1 MGAITTTLNLNGN
14 MGNRLAALQ
23 RRAEMLYA
31 SMQKLGTLNVSLPE
45 NLNIPTIPTQPAN
58 AMRTLG
64 QSAESFRVATEN
76 ACRSCAMLSK
86 GIRDIELSATKANR
100 QVNTLSSSL
109 KAFPTTLN
117 FKFNG
122 NPEAKI
128 AKLQTGVESLKKSI
142 NGLKGT
148 DISTPQSFG
157 TFTNP
162 LPESEA
168 RAIGTTTALKQS
180 MLDLSKA
187 IVGVGSVCA
196 GAIKGIGNIGNVAQ
210 KTNEQVSLLTANL
223 KRLNSA
229 KMPNLNLPKGANGI
243 GNEIQESEARA
254 INTTMALR
262 QSMLDLNK
270 AVAGTRGAC
279 AEAAKGIKNI
289 SNSAQEANR
298 RVSSLATN
306 LNKLNRVRLPNL
318 NTLPNNSAYAV
329 LGNMAQSLMG
339 SLDRVNSSLGR
350 TNSALNSLGS
360 STSRANNALNGTS
373 NASVGAARGI
383 RNVGNAAQEAAR
395 HTSSLV
401 ASLTAA
407 WAVYGAFHAARNL
420 FETSD
425 KLTSIEG
432 RMMVGIDEGS
442 LNEAKAYFQK
452 NMGEVP
458 MGVSLDD
465 AAMQGAVAQYK
476 KRIMDIANETRQ
488 KFTDTAGFISKLMVN
503 VGGKAFKSTN
513 ELLDFT
519 KTLNKFIVVSGASG
533 SEATSIL
540 TQLPQALSSGNLQG
554 DELKSIRENAPLLK
568 NTIQDYANKILGLQG
583 DIKDLGAE
591 GKITARTIV
600 DAVEWG
606 AKVADEKLGKMPWTW
621 AQRWNVFSNRV
632 LDALE
637 PVYGKMKQLANMG
650 GMDKMLSD
658 MANVVAFF
666 ADKVVTGVS
675 VVMAFATALSNI
687 GLLYPILTVGISAM
701 AGALILL
708 IGVKVKDIACGAL
721 QIAMENAASV
731 ARAVRTQVTA
741 VATVVENIH
750 TAAKSAGTMATIAST
765 VADLAANAAKW
776 LLVAACFALVG
787 VLLALSPVL
796 IAVGLLMFIYGVAT
810 KTAEISMWGLYVATI
825 GVVAV
830 VIMAVGALIA
840 WIAKMVAAGRMAHSV
855 AYYIGYLFGW
865 LYGVIYNVIAHIWNV
880 VAGFANFF
888 YNVLDDPVQAWV
900 NLIHD
905 MVDDCLGFLQSLA
918 SGIDAVFGSNLA
930 GAVANWKSRAQA
942 AVSDIIGKKAPMKT
956 IMNRMTYKDV
966 AVTAGEAG
974 RGLEKFTGEVMNKVG
989 AIMDNLNGGYQGYD
1003 ANAANGGKLD
1013 GIKGDTGRIAKATEK
1028 TAENLDWL
1036 ITANERRAIN
1046 AFTNHN
1052 YQVPV
1057 NVTINGNDRNLAG
1070 IAEEIRWNLTDYL
1083 TERLSSGAEG
1093 AVQGV

>member
-1 MGAITTTLNLNGN
+1 MGAISTTLNLNGN
-14 MGNRLAALQ
+14 MGTRLAALQ
-23 RRAEMLYA
+23 RRADMLYS
-31 SMQKLGTLNVSLPE
+31 SMRKLGTLN
-45 NLNIPTIPTQPAN
+45 
-58 AMRTLG
+58 
-64 QSAESFRVATEN
+64 
-76 ACRSCAMLSK
+76 
-86 GIRDIELSATKANR
+86 
-100 QVNTLSSSL
+100 
-109 KAFPTTLN
+109 
-117 FKFNG
+117 
-122 NPEAKI
+122 
-128 AKLQTGVESLKKSI
+128 
-142 NGLKGT
+142 
-148 DISTPQSFG
+148 ISPPQSFNTYTVPLQQSAASAVG
-157 TFTNP
+157 TVRT
-162 LPESEA
+162 
-168 RAIGTTTALKQS
+168 
-180 MLDLSKA
+180 
-187 IVGVGSVCA
+187 
-196 GAIKGIGNIGNVAQ
+196 
-210 KTNEQVSLLTANL
+210 
-223 KRLNSA
+223 
-229 KMPNLNLPKGANGI
+229 
-243 GNEIQESEARA
+243 
-254 INTTMALR
+254 LR
-262 QSMLDLNK
+262 QAVLDLNK
-270 AVAGTRGAC
+270 AVAGTRGSC
-279 AEAAKGIKNI
+279 AEAAKGIRNI
-289 SNSAQEANR
+289 SNAAQEANR
-298 RVSSLATN
+298 RVGSLATN
-306 LNKLNRVRLPNL
+306 LNRLNRVRLPNL
-318 NTLPNNSAYAV
+318 NSLPNNSAYAV
-329 LGNMAQSLMG
+329 LGNLAQNLMG

-373 NASVGAARGI
+373 NASAGATSGI

-407 WAVYGAFHAARNL
+407 WAVYGTFHAARNL

-488 KFTDTAGFISKLMVN
+488 TFTDTAGFISKLMVN

-519 KTLNKFIVVSGASG
+519 KTLNKFIVVSGANG

-687 GLLYPILTVGISAM
+687 GLLYPILTVGISVM
-701 AGALILL
+701 AGALTLL
-708 IGVKVKDIACGAL
+708 IAKKVYDISIGAI
-721 QIAMENAASV
+721 QIAQEIIMKGVRAAG
-731 ARAVRTQVTA
+731 AVVTGI
-741 VATVVENIH
+741 ATAAEGMH

-787 VLLALSPVL
+787 VLLALSP
-796 IAVGLLMFIYGVAT
+796 ILLVIGAGMIIYGVAT
-810 KTAEISMWGLYVATI
+810 GSAVIATWGLYIATA
-825 GVVAV
+825 GVVAI
-830 VIMAVGALIA
+830 VIMAVGALVA
-840 WIAKMVAAGRMAHSV
+840 WIARMVAAGQMAHSV

-905 MVDDCLGFLQSLA
+905 MVDDCLSYLQSLA

-930 GAVANWKSRAQA
+930 GTVADWKARAQE

-966 AVTAGEAG
+966 GVVAGEAG
-974 RGLEKFTGEVMNKVG
+974 RGLEKFTGEVKGKVG
-989 AIMDNLNGGYQGYD
+989 AIMDNLNGGYQGY
-1003 ANAANGGKLD
+1003 NAAGGTPGKLD

-1046 AFTNHN
+1046 SFTNQN

>member
-1 MGAITTTLNLNGN
+1 MGAISTTLNLNGN
-14 MGNRLAALQ
+14 MGTRLAALQ
-23 RRAEMLYA
+23 RRADMLYS
-31 SMQKLGTLNVSLPE
+31 SMRKLGTLN
-45 NLNIPTIPTQPAN
+45 
-58 AMRTLG
+58 
-64 QSAESFRVATEN
+64 
-76 ACRSCAMLSK
+76 
-86 GIRDIELSATKANR
+86 
-100 QVNTLSSSL
+100 
-109 KAFPTTLN
+109 
-117 FKFNG
+117 
-122 NPEAKI
+122 
-128 AKLQTGVESLKKSI
+128 
-142 NGLKGT
+142 
-148 DISTPQSFG
+148 ISPPQSFNTYTVPLQQSAASAVG
-157 TFTNP
+157 TVRT
-162 LPESEA
+162 
-168 RAIGTTTALKQS
+168 
-180 MLDLSKA
+180 
-187 IVGVGSVCA
+187 
-196 GAIKGIGNIGNVAQ
+196 
-210 KTNEQVSLLTANL
+210 
-223 KRLNSA
+223 
-229 KMPNLNLPKGANGI
+229 
-243 GNEIQESEARA
+243 
-254 INTTMALR
+254 LR
-262 QSMLDLNK
+262 QAVLDLNK
-270 AVAGTRGAC
+270 AVAGTRGSC
-279 AEAAKGIKNI
+279 AEAAKGIRNI
-289 SNSAQEANR
+289 SNAAQEANR
-298 RVSSLATN
+298 RVGSLATN
-306 LNKLNRVRLPNL
+306 LNRLNRVRLPNL
-318 NTLPNNSAYAV
+318 NSLPNNSAYAV
-329 LGNMAQSLMG
+329 LGNLAQNLMG

-360 STSRANNALNGTS
+360 SASRANNALNGTRG
-373 NASVGAARGI
+373 ASEGAASGI

-458 MGVSLDD
+458 IGVSLDD

-488 KFTDTAGFISKLMVN
+488 TFTDTAGFISKLMVN

-519 KTLNKFIVVSGASG
+519 KTLNKFIVVSGANG

-687 GLLYPILTVGISAM
+687 GLLYPVLTVGISVM
-701 AGALILL
+701 AGALTLL
-708 IGVKVKDIACGAL
+708 IAKKVYDISIGAI
-721 QIAMENAASV
+721 QIAQEIIMKGVRAAG
-731 ARAVRTQVTA
+731 AVVTGI
-741 VATVVENIH
+741 ATAAEGMH
-750 TAAKSAGTMATIAST
+750 TAAKSAGIIATLAST
-765 VADLAANAAKW
+765 AADLAANAAKW

-787 VLLALSPVL
+787 VLLALSP
-796 IAVGLLMFIYGVAT
+796 ILLVIGAGMIIYGVAT
-810 KTAEISMWGLYVATI
+810 GSAAIATWGLYIATA
-825 GVVAV
+825 GVVAI
-830 VIMAVGALIA
+830 VIMAVGALVA
-840 WIAKMVAAGRMAHSV
+840 WIAKMVAAGQMAHSV

-905 MVDDCLGFLQSLA
+905 MVDDCLSYLQSLA

-930 GAVANWKSRAQA
+930 GAVADWKARAQE

-966 AVTAGEAG
+966 GVVAGEAG
-974 RGLEKFTGEVMNKVG
+974 RGLEKFTGEVKGKVG
-989 AIMDNLNGGYQGYD
+989 AIMDNLNGGYQGY
-1003 ANAANGGKLD
+1003 NAAGGTPGKLD
-1013 GIKGDTGRIAKATEK
+1013 GIKGDTGKIAKATEK

>member
-1 MGAITTTLNLNGN
+1 
-14 MGNRLAALQ
+14 
-23 RRAEMLYA
+23 MLYS
-31 SMQKLGTLNVSLPE
+31 SMRKLGTLN
-45 NLNIPTIPTQPAN
+45 
-58 AMRTLG
+58 
-64 QSAESFRVATEN
+64 
-76 ACRSCAMLSK
+76 
-86 GIRDIELSATKANR
+86 
-100 QVNTLSSSL
+100 
-109 KAFPTTLN
+109 
-117 FKFNG
+117 
-122 NPEAKI
+122 
-128 AKLQTGVESLKKSI
+128 
-142 NGLKGT
+142 
-148 DISTPQSFG
+148 ISPPQSFNTYTVPLQQSAASAVG
-157 TFTNP
+157 TVRT
-162 LPESEA
+162 
-168 RAIGTTTALKQS
+168 
-180 MLDLSKA
+180 
-187 IVGVGSVCA
+187 
-196 GAIKGIGNIGNVAQ
+196 
-210 KTNEQVSLLTANL
+210 
-223 KRLNSA
+223 
-229 KMPNLNLPKGANGI
+229 
-243 GNEIQESEARA
+243 
-254 INTTMALR
+254 LR
-262 QSMLDLNK
+262 QAVLDLNK

-279 AEAAKGIKNI
+279 AEAAKGIRNI
-289 SNSAQEANR
+289 SNAAQEANR
-298 RVSSLATN
+298 RVGSLATN
-306 LNKLNRVRLPNL
+306 LNRLNRVRLPNL
-318 NTLPNNSAYAV
+318 NSLPNNSAYAV
-329 LGNMAQSLMG
+329 LGNLAQNLMG

-373 NASVGAARGI
+373 NASAGAASGI

-488 KFTDTAGFISKLMVN
+488 TFTDTAGFISKLMVN

-519 KTLNKFIVVSGASG
+519 KTLNKFIVVSGANG

-687 GLLYPILTVGISAM
+687 GLLYPVLTVGISVM
-701 AGALILL
+701 AGALTLL
-708 IGVKVKDIACGAL
+708 IAKKVYDISIGAI
-721 QIAMENAASV
+721 QIAQETIMKGVRAAG
-731 ARAVRTQVTA
+731 AVVTGI
-741 VATVVENIH
+741 ATAAEGMH

-787 VLLALSPVL
+787 VLLALSP
-796 IAVGLLMFIYGVAT
+796 ILLVIGAGMIIYGVAT
-810 KTAEISMWGLYVATI
+810 GSAVIATWGRYIAAA
-825 GVVAV
+825 GVVAI
-830 VIMAVGALIA
+830 VIMAVGALVA
-840 WIAKMVAAGRMAHSV
+840 WIAKMVAAGQMAHGV

-905 MVDDCLGFLQSLA
+905 MVDDCLSYLQSLA

-930 GAVANWKSRAQA
+930 GAVADWKARAQE

-966 AVTAGEAG
+966 GVVAGEAG
-974 RGLEKFTGEVMNKVG
+974 RGLEKFTGEVKGKVG
-989 AIMDNLNGGYQGYD
+989 AIMDNLNGGYQGYTGAGNN
-1003 ANAANGGKLD
+1003 ANAGKLD
-1013 GIKGDTGRIAKATEK
+1013 GIKGDTGRIAQATEK

-1046 AFTNHN
+1046 SFTNQN

>member
-1 MGAITTTLNLNGN
+1 MGAISTTLNLNGN
-14 MGNRLAALQ
+14 MGTRLAALQ
-23 RRAEMLYA
+23 RRADMLYS
-31 SMQKLGTLNVSLPE
+31 SMRKLGTLN
-45 NLNIPTIPTQPAN
+45 
-58 AMRTLG
+58 
-64 QSAESFRVATEN
+64 
-76 ACRSCAMLSK
+76 
-86 GIRDIELSATKANR
+86 
-100 QVNTLSSSL
+100 
-109 KAFPTTLN
+109 
-117 FKFNG
+117 
-122 NPEAKI
+122 
-128 AKLQTGVESLKKSI
+128 
-142 NGLKGT
+142 
-148 DISTPQSFG
+148 ISPPQSFNTYTVPLQQSAASAVG
-157 TFTNP
+157 TVRT
-162 LPESEA
+162 
-168 RAIGTTTALKQS
+168 
-180 MLDLSKA
+180 
-187 IVGVGSVCA
+187 
-196 GAIKGIGNIGNVAQ
+196 
-210 KTNEQVSLLTANL
+210 
-223 KRLNSA
+223 
-229 KMPNLNLPKGANGI
+229 
-243 GNEIQESEARA
+243 
-254 INTTMALR
+254 LR
-262 QSMLDLNK
+262 QAVLDLNK
-270 AVAGTRGAC
+270 AVAGTRGSC
-279 AEAAKGIKNI
+279 AEAAKGIRNI
-289 SNSAQEANR
+289 SNAAQEANR
-298 RVSSLATN
+298 RVGSLATN
-306 LNKLNRVRLPNL
+306 LNRLNRVRLPNL
-318 NTLPNNSAYAV
+318 NSLPNNSAYAV
-329 LGNMAQSLMG
+329 LGNLAQSLMG

-360 STSRANNALNGTS
+360 STSRANSALNGTS
-373 NASVGAARGI
+373 NASAGAAKVI

-425 KLTSIEG
+425 KLTNIEG

-442 LNEAKAYFQK
+442 LNEAKAYLQK
-452 NMGEVP
+452 NMSAVP
-458 MGVSLDD
+458 IGMTLDN
-465 AAMQGAVAQYK
+465 AALEGSVNHYK

-488 KFTDTAGFISKLMVN
+488 TFTDTAGFISKLMVN

-554 DELKSIRENAPLLK
+554 DELRSIRENAPLLK
-568 NTIQDYANKILGLQG
+568 NVIQDYANKVLNLQG
-583 DIKDLGAE
+583 DIKDLGAQ

-600 DAVEWG
+600 DAVKWG
-606 AKVADEKLGKMPWTW
+606 SNIADEKLGKMPWTW
-621 AQRWNVFSNRV
+621 AQRWNVFGNQV
-632 LDALE
+632 ITALE
-637 PVYGKMKQLANMG
+637 PVFNKMKQLANMEG
-650 GMDKMLSD
+650 TGKMFTD
-658 MANVVAFF
+658 MADVIATLASKVVA
-666 ADKVVTGVS
+666 GIS
-675 VVMAFATALSNI
+675 VVMALGTALSNI
-687 GLLYPILTVGISAM
+687 GLLYPLVTGSITAMTIALGLLIAREIKDIGVGAFQITQETIMNGIRAISA
-701 AGALILL
+701 
-708 IGVKVKDIACGAL
+708 
-721 QIAMENAASV
+721 
-731 ARAVRTQVTA
+731 TA
-741 VATVVENIH
+741 TGVATAAEGLY
-750 TAAKSAGTMATIAST
+750 TGAKSAGVLATMASVA
-765 VADLAANAAKW
+765 ADLASNAAKW

-787 VLLALSPVL
+787 ILLALSPILLVIGAGMIVYG
-796 IAVGLLMFIYGVAT
+796 IATGSAT
-810 KTAEISMWGLYVATI
+810 IATWGLYMATA

-830 VIMAVGALIA
+830 VIGLVGVIIA
-840 WIAKMVAAGRMAHSV
+840 WIARMVAAGQMAHSV

-905 MVDDCLGFLQSLA
+905 MVDDCLSYLQSLA

-930 GAVANWKSRAQA
+930 GAVADWKARAQE

-974 RGLEKFTGEVMNKVG
+974 RGLEKFTGEVTNKVG

>member
-1 MGAITTTLNLNGN
+1 MGAISTTLNLNGN
-14 MGNRLAALQ
+14 MGTRLAALQ
-23 RRAEMLYA
+23 RRADMLYS
-31 SMQKLGTLNVSLPE
+31 SMRKLGTLN
-45 NLNIPTIPTQPAN
+45 
-58 AMRTLG
+58 
-64 QSAESFRVATEN
+64 
-76 ACRSCAMLSK
+76 
-86 GIRDIELSATKANR
+86 
-100 QVNTLSSSL
+100 
-109 KAFPTTLN
+109 
-117 FKFNG
+117 
-122 NPEAKI
+122 
-128 AKLQTGVESLKKSI
+128 
-142 NGLKGT
+142 
-148 DISTPQSFG
+148 ISPPQSFNTYTVPLQQSAASAVG
-157 TFTNP
+157 TVRT
-162 LPESEA
+162 
-168 RAIGTTTALKQS
+168 
-180 MLDLSKA
+180 
-187 IVGVGSVCA
+187 
-196 GAIKGIGNIGNVAQ
+196 
-210 KTNEQVSLLTANL
+210 
-223 KRLNSA
+223 
-229 KMPNLNLPKGANGI
+229 
-243 GNEIQESEARA
+243 
-254 INTTMALR
+254 LR
-262 QSMLDLNK
+262 QAVLDLNK
-270 AVAGTRGAC
+270 AVAGTRGSC
-279 AEAAKGIKNI
+279 AEAAKGIRNI
-289 SNSAQEANR
+289 SNAAQEANR
-298 RVSSLATN
+298 RVGSLATN
-306 LNKLNRVRLPNL
+306 LNRLNRVRLPNL
-318 NTLPNNSAYAV
+318 NSLPNNSAYAV
-329 LGNMAQSLMG
+329 LGNLAQNLMG

-373 NASVGAARGI
+373 NASAGAARGI

-407 WAVYGAFHAARNL
+407 WVVYGAFHAARNL

-476 KRIMDIANETRQ
+476 KRIMDIASETRQ
-488 KFTDTAGFISKLMVN
+488 TFTDTAGFISKLMVN

-554 DELKSIRENAPLLK
+554 DELRSIRENAPLLK
-568 NTIQDYANKILGLQG
+568 NVIQDYANKVLNLQG
-583 DIKDLGAE
+583 DIKDLGAQ

-600 DAVEWG
+600 DAVKWG
-606 AKVADEKLGKMPWTW
+606 SNIADEKLGKMPWTW
-621 AQRWNVFSNRV
+621 AQRWNVFGNQV
-632 LDALE
+632 ITALE
-637 PVYGKMKQLANMG
+637 PVFNKMKQLANMEG
-650 GMDKMLSD
+650 TGKMFTD
-658 MANVVAFF
+658 MADVIATLASKVVA
-666 ADKVVTGVS
+666 GIS
-675 VVMAFATALSNI
+675 IVMAFGTALSNV
-687 GLLYPILTVGISAM
+687 GLLYPLVTGGITAM
-701 AGALILL
+701 TIALGLL
-708 IGVKVKDIACGAL
+708 IAQKVKDIGVGAF
-721 QIAMENAASV
+721 QIARETIMNGI
-731 ARAVRTQVTA
+731 RAISATA
-741 VATVVENIH
+741 TGVATVAEGLY
-750 TAAKSAGTMATIAST
+750 TGAKSAGVLATMASVA
-765 VADLAANAAKW
+765 ADLASNAAKW

-787 VLLALSPVL
+787 VLLALSP
-796 IAVGLLMFIYGVAT
+796 ILLVISAGMIIYGVAT
-810 KTAEISMWGLYVATI
+810 GSATIATWGLYIATA

-830 VIMAVGALIA
+830 VIGLVGVLIA
-840 WIAKMVAAGRMAHSV
+840 WIARMVAAGQTAHSV

-905 MVDDCLGFLQSLA
+905 MVDDCLSYLQSLA

-930 GAVANWKSRAQA
+930 GAVADWKARAQE

-966 AVTAGEAG
+966 GVVAGEAG
-974 RGLEKFTGEVMNKVG
+974 RGLEKFTGEVKGKVG
-989 AIMDNLNGGYQGYD
+989 AIMDNLNGGYQGY
-1003 ANAANGGKLD
+1003 NAAGGTPGKLD

-1046 AFTNHN
+1046 SFTNQN

>member
-1 MGAITTTLNLNGN
+1 
-14 MGNRLAALQ
+14 
-23 RRAEMLYA
+23 MLYA
-31 SMQKLGTLNVSLPE
+31 SMRNLGSLNVSLPE
-45 NLNIPTIPTQPAN
+45 NLNIPTVPTQPAN

-64 QSAESFRVATEN
+64 QSAESFRVAAEN
-76 ACRSCAMLSK
+76 ACRSCVMLSK

-148 DISTPQSFG
+148 NISAPQSFS
-157 TFTNP
+157 TYTTP
-162 LPESEA
+162 LQQSVA
-168 RAIGTTTALKQS
+168 STIGTVRT
-180 MLDLSKA
+180 
-187 IVGVGSVCA
+187 
-196 GAIKGIGNIGNVAQ
+196 
-210 KTNEQVSLLTANL
+210 
-223 KRLNSA
+223 
-229 KMPNLNLPKGANGI
+229 
-243 GNEIQESEARA
+243 
-254 INTTMALR
+254 LR
-262 QSMLDLNK
+262 QSMLDLNR

-279 AEAAKGIKNI
+279 AEAAKGIRNI

-306 LNKLNRVRLPNL
+306 LNRLNRVRLPNL

-329 LGNMAQSLMG
+329 LGNMVQSLMS
-339 SLDRVNSSLGR
+339 SLNRVNSSLAR
-350 TNSALNSLGS
+350 TNSALNNFNS
-360 STSRANNALNGTS
+360 SASRANNALSGTS
-373 NASVGAARGI
+373 GTSASASRGI

-401 ASLTAA
+401 ASLMAA
-407 WAVYGAFHAARNL
+407 WAVYGTFHAVRSL
-420 FETSD
+420 METSD
-425 KLTSIEG
+425 KITNIEG
-432 RMMVGIDEGS
+432 RMMVGVDEGS
-442 LNEAKAYFQK
+442 IKEAKAYLQK
-452 NMGEVP
+452 NMEAVP
-458 MGVSLDD
+458 IGMTLDE
-465 AAMQGAVAQYK
+465 AALQGSVAQYK

-488 KFTDTAGFISKLMVN
+488 TFTDTAGFISKLMVN
-503 VGGKAFKSTN
+503 VGGKAFKTTS

-554 DELKSIRENAPLLK
+554 DELRSIRENAPLLK
-568 NTIQDYANKILGLQG
+568 NVIQDYANKVLGLQG
-583 DIKDLGAE
+583 DIKDLGAQ
-591 GKITARTIV
+591 GQITARTVV
-600 DAVEWG
+600 DAVKWG
-606 AKVADEKLGKMPWTW
+606 SNIADEKLGKMPWTW
-621 AQRWNVFSNRV
+621 AQRWNTFSNQV
-632 LDALE
+632 IVALE
-637 PVYGKMKQLANMG
+637 PVFDKIKQLANMDG
-650 GMDKMLSD
+650 TGKMFTD
-658 MANVVAFF
+658 MANVVANL
-666 ADKVVTGVS
+666 AGGVVKITTVF
-675 VVMAFATALSNI
+675 MALGTALSNV
-687 GLLYPILTVGISAM
+687 GLLYPIVTAGIAAM
-701 AGALILL
+701 AAATTMLIAKQVVEITLGAIQLAQEPLL
-708 IGVKVKDIACGAL
+708 
-721 QIAMENAASV
+721 AS
-731 ARAVRTQVTA
+731 ARMASA
-741 VATVVENIH
+741 VATSI
-750 TAAKSAGTMATIAST
+750 AATIEAVYTTCKEAGIIATIAST
-765 VADLAANAAKW
+765 AADLAANAAKW
-776 LLVAACFALVG
+776 LLVAAGFALVG
-787 VLLALSPVL
+787 VLMVLSPILLV
-796 IAVGLLMFIYGVAT
+796 VGAGMIIYGIAT
-810 KTAEISMWGLYVATI
+810 GSATIATWGLYIATA

-830 VIMAVGALIA
+830 VIGLVGVLIA
-840 WIAKMVAAGRMAHSV
+840 WIARMVAAGHVAHSV

-905 MVDDCLGFLQSLA
+905 MVDDCLSYLQSLA

-930 GAVANWKSRAQA
+930 GAVADWKARAQA

-966 AVTAGEAG
+966 GVVAGEAG
-974 RGLEKFTGEVMNKVG
+974 RGLEKFTGEVKGKVG
-989 AIMDNLNGGYQGYD
+989 AIMDNLNGGYQGY
-1003 ANAANGGKLD
+1003 NAAGGTPGKLD
-1013 GIKGDTGRIAKATEK
+1013 GIKGDTGKIAKATEK

>member
-1 MGAITTTLNLNGN
+1 MGAISTTLNLNGN
-14 MGNRLAALQ
+14 MGTRLAALQ
-23 RRAEMLYA
+23 RRADMLYS
-31 SMQKLGTLNVSLPE
+31 SMRKLGTLN
-45 NLNIPTIPTQPAN
+45 
-58 AMRTLG
+58 
-64 QSAESFRVATEN
+64 
-76 ACRSCAMLSK
+76 
-86 GIRDIELSATKANR
+86 
-100 QVNTLSSSL
+100 
-109 KAFPTTLN
+109 
-117 FKFNG
+117 
-122 NPEAKI
+122 
-128 AKLQTGVESLKKSI
+128 
-142 NGLKGT
+142 
-148 DISTPQSFG
+148 ISPPQSFNTYTVPMQQSAASAVG
-157 TFTNP
+157 TVRT
-162 LPESEA
+162 
-168 RAIGTTTALKQS
+168 
-180 MLDLSKA
+180 
-187 IVGVGSVCA
+187 
-196 GAIKGIGNIGNVAQ
+196 
-210 KTNEQVSLLTANL
+210 
-223 KRLNSA
+223 
-229 KMPNLNLPKGANGI
+229 
-243 GNEIQESEARA
+243 
-254 INTTMALR
+254 LR
-262 QSMLDLNK
+262 QAVLDLNK
-270 AVAGTRGAC
+270 AVAGTRGSC
-279 AEAAKGIKNI
+279 AEAAKGIRNI
-289 SNSAQEANR
+289 SNAAQEANR
-298 RVSSLATN
+298 RVGSLATN
-306 LNKLNRVRLPNL
+306 LNRLNRVRLPNL
-318 NTLPNNSAYAV
+318 NSLPNNSAYAV
-329 LGNMAQSLMG
+329 LGNLAQSLMG

-350 TNSALNSLGS
+350 TNSALNSFGS
-360 STSRANNALNGTS
+360 STNRTNSALSGTGG
-373 NASVGAARGI
+373 ASASASRGI
-383 RNVGNAAQEAAR
+383 RSVGNVAQEAAR

-401 ASLTAA
+401 ASLMAA

-442 LNEAKAYFQK
+442 LNEAKAYFKK

-488 KFTDTAGFISKLMVN
+488 TFTDTAGFISKLMVN

-554 DELKSIRENAPLLK
+554 DELRSIRENAPLLK
-568 NTIQDYANKILGLQG
+568 NVIQDYANKILGLQG

-675 VVMAFATALSNI
+675 VVMAFGTALSNI
-687 GLLYPILTVGISAM
+687 GLLYPLVTGGITAM
-701 AGALILL
+701 TIALGLL
-708 IGVKVKDIACGAL
+708 IAREVKDISIGAI
-721 QIAMENAASV
+721 QITQETIMNGI
-731 ARAVRTQVTA
+731 RAISATA
-741 VATVVENIH
+741 TGVATAAEGLY
-750 TAAKSAGTMATIAST
+750 TGAKSAGVLATMASVA
-765 VADLAANAAKW
+765 ADLASNAAKW
-776 LLVAACFALVG
+776 LLVTACFALVG
-787 VLLALSPVL
+787 VLLVLSP
-796 IAVGLLMFIYGVAT
+796 ILLVIGAGMIIYGIAT
-810 KTAEISMWGLYVATI
+810 GSATIATWGLYVATA

-830 VIMAVGALIA
+830 VIGLVGVLVA
-840 WIAKMVAAGRMAHSV
+840 WIARMVAAGQTAHSV

-905 MVDDCLGFLQSLA
+905 MVDDCLSYLQSLA

-930 GAVANWKSRAQA
+930 GAVADWKARAQE

-966 AVTAGEAG
+966 GVVAGEAG
-974 RGLEKFTGEVMNKVG
+974 RGLEKFTGEVKGKVG
-989 AIMDNLNGGYQGYD
+989 AIMDNLNGGYQGYTGAGNN
-1003 ANAANGGKLD
+1003 ANAGKLD
-1013 GIKGDTGRIAKATEK
+1013 GIKGDTGRIAQATEK

-1046 AFTNHN
+1046 SITNQN

>member
-1 MGAITTTLNLNGN
+1 MGAISTTLNLNGN
-14 MGNRLAALQ
+14 MGTRLAALQ
-23 RRAEMLYA
+23 RRADMLYS
-31 SMQKLGTLNVSLPE
+31 SMRKLGTLN
-45 NLNIPTIPTQPAN
+45 
-58 AMRTLG
+58 
-64 QSAESFRVATEN
+64 
-76 ACRSCAMLSK
+76 
-86 GIRDIELSATKANR
+86 
-100 QVNTLSSSL
+100 
-109 KAFPTTLN
+109 
-117 FKFNG
+117 
-122 NPEAKI
+122 
-128 AKLQTGVESLKKSI
+128 
-142 NGLKGT
+142 
-148 DISTPQSFG
+148 ISPPQSFNTYTVPLQQSAASAVG
-157 TFTNP
+157 TVRT
-162 LPESEA
+162 
-168 RAIGTTTALKQS
+168 
-180 MLDLSKA
+180 
-187 IVGVGSVCA
+187 
-196 GAIKGIGNIGNVAQ
+196 
-210 KTNEQVSLLTANL
+210 
-223 KRLNSA
+223 
-229 KMPNLNLPKGANGI
+229 
-243 GNEIQESEARA
+243 
-254 INTTMALR
+254 LR
-262 QSMLDLNK
+262 QAVLDLNK
-270 AVAGTRGAC
+270 AVAGTRGSC
-279 AEAAKGIKNI
+279 AEAAKGIRNI
-289 SNSAQEANR
+289 SNAAQEANR
-298 RVSSLATN
+298 RVGSLATN
-306 LNKLNRVRLPNL
+306 LNRLNRVRLPNL
-318 NTLPNNSAYAV
+318 NSLPNNSAYAV
-329 LGNMAQSLMG
+329 LGNLAQNLMG

-373 NASVGAARGI
+373 NASAGAARGI

-407 WAVYGAFHAARNL
+407 WVVYGAFHAARNL

-476 KRIMDIANETRQ
+476 KRIMDIASETRQ
-488 KFTDTAGFISKLMVN
+488 TFTDTAGFISKLMVN

-554 DELKSIRENAPLLK
+554 DELRSIRENAPLLK
-568 NTIQDYANKILGLQG
+568 NVIQDYANKVLNLQG
-583 DIKDLGAE
+583 DIKDLGAQ

-600 DAVEWG
+600 DAVKWG
-606 AKVADEKLGKMPWTW
+606 SNIADEKLGKMPWTW
-621 AQRWNVFSNRV
+621 AQRWNVFGNQV
-632 LDALE
+632 ITALE
-637 PVYGKMKQLANMG
+637 PVFNKMKQLANMEG
-650 GMDKMLSD
+650 TGKMFTD
-658 MANVVAFF
+658 MADIIATLASKVVA
-666 ADKVVTGVS
+666 GIS
-675 VVMAFATALSNI
+675 IVMAFGTALSNV
-687 GLLYPILTVGISAM
+687 GLLYPLVTGGITAM
-701 AGALILL
+701 TIALGLL
-708 IGVKVKDIACGAL
+708 IAQKVKDIGVGAF
-721 QIAMENAASV
+721 QIAQETIMNGI
-731 ARAVRTQVTA
+731 RAISATA
-741 VATVVENIH
+741 TGVATVAEGLY
-750 TAAKSAGTMATIAST
+750 TGAKSAGVLATMASVA
-765 VADLAANAAKW
+765 ADLASNAAKW

-787 VLLALSPVL
+787 VLLALSP
-796 IAVGLLMFIYGVAT
+796 ILLVISAGMIIYGVAT
-810 KTAEISMWGLYVATI
+810 GSATIATWGLYIATA

-830 VIMAVGALIA
+830 VIGLVGVLVA
-840 WIAKMVAAGRMAHSV
+840 WIARMVAAGQTAHSV

-900 NLIHD
+900 NLVHD
-905 MVDDCLGFLQSLA
+905 MVDDCISYLQGLA
-918 SGIDAVFGSNLA
+918 SAIDSVFGSNLA
-930 GAVANWKSRAQA
+930 SAVAGWKSRAQA
-942 AVSDIIGKKAPMKT
+942 AVASIIGNKKPMTT

-966 AVTAGEAG
+966 GVVAGEAG
-974 RGLEKFTGEVMNKVG
+974 RGLEKFTGEVKGKVG
-989 AIMDNLNGGYQGYD
+989 AIMDNLNGGYQGY
-1003 ANAANGGKLD
+1003 NAAGGTPGKLD

-1046 AFTNHN
+1046 SFTNQN

>member
-1 MGAITTTLNLNGN
+1 MGAISTTLNLNGN
-14 MGNRLAALQ
+14 MGTRLAALQ
-23 RRAEMLYA
+23 RRADMLYS
-31 SMQKLGTLNVSLPE
+31 SMRKLGTLN
-45 NLNIPTIPTQPAN
+45 
-58 AMRTLG
+58 
-64 QSAESFRVATEN
+64 
-76 ACRSCAMLSK
+76 
-86 GIRDIELSATKANR
+86 
-100 QVNTLSSSL
+100 
-109 KAFPTTLN
+109 
-117 FKFNG
+117 
-122 NPEAKI
+122 
-128 AKLQTGVESLKKSI
+128 
-142 NGLKGT
+142 
-148 DISTPQSFG
+148 ISPPQSFNTYTVPLQQSAASAVG
-157 TFTNP
+157 TVRT
-162 LPESEA
+162 
-168 RAIGTTTALKQS
+168 
-180 MLDLSKA
+180 
-187 IVGVGSVCA
+187 
-196 GAIKGIGNIGNVAQ
+196 
-210 KTNEQVSLLTANL
+210 
-223 KRLNSA
+223 
-229 KMPNLNLPKGANGI
+229 
-243 GNEIQESEARA
+243 
-254 INTTMALR
+254 LR
-262 QSMLDLNK
+262 QAVLDLNK
-270 AVAGTRGAC
+270 AVAGTRGSC
-279 AEAAKGIKNI
+279 AEAAKGIRNI
-289 SNSAQEANR
+289 SNAAQEANR
-298 RVSSLATN
+298 RVGSLATN
-306 LNKLNRVRLPNL
+306 LNRLNRVRLPNL
-318 NTLPNNSAYAV
+318 NSLPNNSAYAV
-329 LGNMAQSLMG
+329 LGNLAQNLMG

-373 NASVGAARGI
+373 NASAGAAMGI

-407 WAVYGAFHAARNL
+407 WAVYGAFHAARSL

-488 KFTDTAGFISKLMVN
+488 TFTDTAGFISKLMVN

-554 DELKSIRENAPLLK
+554 DELRSIRENAPLLK
-568 NTIQDYANKILGLQG
+568 NVIQDYANKVLNLQG
-583 DIKDLGAE
+583 DIKDLGAQ

-600 DAVEWG
+600 DAVKWG
-606 AKVADEKLGKMPWTW
+606 SNIADEKLGKMPWTW
-621 AQRWNVFSNRV
+621 AQRWNVFGNQV
-632 LDALE
+632 ITALE
-637 PVYGKMKQLANMG
+637 PVFNKMKQLANMEG
-650 GMDKMLSD
+650 TGKMFTD
-658 MANVVAFF
+658 MADVIATLASKVVA
-666 ADKVVTGVS
+666 GIS
-675 VVMAFATALSNI
+675 VVMAFGTALSNI
-687 GLLYPILTVGISAM
+687 GLLYPLVTGGITAM
-701 AGALILL
+701 TIALGLL
-708 IGVKVKDIACGAL
+708 IAQKVKDIGVGAF
-721 QIAMENAASV
+721 QIAQETIMNGI
-731 ARAVRTQVTA
+731 RAISATA
-741 VATVVENIH
+741 TGVATAAEGLY
-750 TAAKSAGTMATIAST
+750 TGAKSAGVLATMASVA
-765 VADLAANAAKW
+765 ADLASNAAKW

-787 VLLALSPVL
+787 VLLVLSP
-796 IAVGLLMFIYGVAT
+796 ILLVIGAGMIIYGIAT
-810 KTAEISMWGLYVATI
+810 GSATIATWGLYVATA

-830 VIMAVGALIA
+830 VIGLVGVLVA
-840 WIAKMVAAGRMAHSV
+840 WIARMVAAGQTAHSV

-905 MVDDCLGFLQSLA
+905 MVDDCLSYLQSLA

-930 GAVANWKSRAQA
+930 GAVADWKARAQA

-974 RGLEKFTGEVMNKVG
+974 RGLEKFTGEVKGKVG
-989 AIMDNLNGGYQGYD
+989 AIMDNLNGGYQGYTGAGNN
-1003 ANAANGGKLD
+1003 ANAGKLD
-1013 GIKGDTGRIAKATEK
+1013 GIKGDTGRIAQATEK

-1046 AFTNHN
+1046 SFTNQN

>member
-1 MGAITTTLNLNGN
+1 MGAISTTLNLNGN
-14 MGNRLAALQ
+14 MGTRLAALQ
-23 RRAEMLYA
+23 RRADMLYS
-31 SMQKLGTLNVSLPE
+31 SMRKLGTLN
-45 NLNIPTIPTQPAN
+45 
-58 AMRTLG
+58 
-64 QSAESFRVATEN
+64 
-76 ACRSCAMLSK
+76 
-86 GIRDIELSATKANR
+86 
-100 QVNTLSSSL
+100 
-109 KAFPTTLN
+109 
-117 FKFNG
+117 
-122 NPEAKI
+122 
-128 AKLQTGVESLKKSI
+128 
-142 NGLKGT
+142 
-148 DISTPQSFG
+148 ISPPQSFNTYTVPLQQSAASAVG
-157 TFTNP
+157 TVRT
-162 LPESEA
+162 
-168 RAIGTTTALKQS
+168 
-180 MLDLSKA
+180 
-187 IVGVGSVCA
+187 
-196 GAIKGIGNIGNVAQ
+196 
-210 KTNEQVSLLTANL
+210 
-223 KRLNSA
+223 
-229 KMPNLNLPKGANGI
+229 
-243 GNEIQESEARA
+243 
-254 INTTMALR
+254 LR
-262 QSMLDLNK
+262 QAVLDLNK
-270 AVAGTRGAC
+270 AVAGTRGSC
-279 AEAAKGIKNI
+279 AEAAKGIRNI
-289 SNSAQEANR
+289 SNAAQGANR
-298 RVSSLATN
+298 RVGSLATN
-306 LNKLNRVRLPNL
+306 LNRLNRVRLPNL
-318 NTLPNNSAYAV
+318 NSLPNNSAYAV
-329 LGNMAQSLMG
+329 LGNLAQSLMG

-360 STSRANNALNGTS
+360 STSRANNVLNGTS
-373 NASVGAARGI
+373 NASAGAARGI
-383 RNVGNAAQEAAR
+383 RNVSNAAQEAAR

-425 KLTSIEG
+425 KLTNIEG

-488 KFTDTAGFISKLMVN
+488 TFTDTAGFISKLMVN

-554 DELKSIRENAPLLK
+554 DELRSIRENAPLLK
-568 NTIQDYANKILGLQG
+568 NVIQDYANKVLNLQG
-583 DIKDLGAE
+583 DIKDLGAQ

-600 DAVEWG
+600 DAVKWG
-606 AKVADEKLGKMPWTW
+606 SNIADEKLGKMPWTW
-621 AQRWNVFSNRV
+621 AQRWNVFGNQV
-632 LDALE
+632 ITALE
-637 PVYGKMKQLANMG
+637 PVFNKMKQLANMEG
-650 GMDKMLSD
+650 TGKMFTD
-658 MANVVAFF
+658 MADVIATLASKVVA
-666 ADKVVTGVS
+666 GIS
-675 VVMAFATALSNI
+675 VVMAFTTALSNV
-687 GLLYPILTVGISAM
+687 GLLYPLLTAGIATMTGALTLLIAKEVYDISIGAIKITQETIM
-701 AGALILL
+701 IGVRAAGAVVT
-708 IGVKVKDIACGAL
+708 GIAT
-721 QIAMENAASV
+721 AA
-731 ARAVRTQVTA
+731 
-741 VATVVENIH
+741 EGMH
-750 TAAKSAGTMATIAST
+750 TAAKSAGIVATLAST
-765 VADLAANAAKW
+765 AADLAANAAKW

-787 VLLALSPVL
+787 VLLALSP
-796 IAVGLLMFIYGVAT
+796 ILLVIGAGMIIYGIAT
-810 KTAEISMWGLYVATI
+810 GSATIATWGLYVATA

-830 VIMAVGALIA
+830 VIGLVGVLVA
-840 WIAKMVAAGRMAHSV
+840 WIAKMVAAGQMAHSV

-905 MVDDCLGFLQSLA
+905 MVDDCLSYLQSLA

-930 GAVANWKSRAQA
+930 GAVADWKARAQE

-966 AVTAGEAG
+966 GVVAGEAG
-974 RGLEKFTGEVMNKVG
+974 RGLEKFTGEVKGKVG
-989 AIMDNLNGGYQGYD
+989 AIMDNLNGGYQGY
-1003 ANAANGGKLD
+1003 NAAGGTPGKLD

>member
-31 SMQKLGTLNVSLPE
+31 SMQKLGTLNVSP
-45 NLNIPTIPTQPAN
+45 
-58 AMRTLG
+58 
-64 QSAESFRVATEN
+64 
-76 ACRSCAMLSK
+76 
-86 GIRDIELSATKANR
+86 
-100 QVNTLSSSL
+100 
-109 KAFPTTLN
+109 
-117 FKFNG
+117 
-122 NPEAKI
+122 
-128 AKLQTGVESLKKSI
+128 
-142 NGLKGT
+142 
-148 DISTPQSFG
+148 PQSFVTYTTPLQQSVASAVG
-157 TFTNP
+157 TVRT
-162 LPESEA
+162 
-168 RAIGTTTALKQS
+168 
-180 MLDLSKA
+180 
-187 IVGVGSVCA
+187 
-196 GAIKGIGNIGNVAQ
+196 
-210 KTNEQVSLLTANL
+210 
-223 KRLNSA
+223 
-229 KMPNLNLPKGANGI
+229 
-243 GNEIQESEARA
+243 
-254 INTTMALR
+254 LR

-279 AEAAKGIKNI
+279 AEAAKGIRNI
-289 SNSAQEANR
+289 SNSAQEADR

-306 LNKLNRVRLPNL
+306 LNRLNRVRLPNL

-329 LGNMAQSLMG
+329 LGNMVQNLMG
-339 SLDRVNSSLGR
+339 SLNRVNSSLAR
-350 TNSALNSLGS
+350 TNSALNSFGS
-360 STSRANNALNGTS
+360 SASRANNALSGTGG
-373 NASVGAARGI
+373 ASASASSGI

-401 ASLTAA
+401 ASLMAA
-407 WAVYGAFHAARNL
+407 WAVYGTFHAGRSL
-420 FETSD
+420 METSD
-425 KLTSIEG
+425 KITNIEG

-442 LNEAKAYFQK
+442 IKEAKAYLQK
-452 NMGEVP
+452 NMEAVP
-458 MGVSLDD
+458 IGMTLDE
-465 AAMQGAVAQYK
+465 AALQGSVAQYK

-488 KFTDTAGFISKLMVN
+488 TFTDTAGFISKLMVN
-503 VGGKAFKSTN
+503 VGGKAFKTTS

-554 DELKSIRENAPLLK
+554 DELRSIRENAPLLK
-568 NTIQDYANKILGLQG
+568 NVIQDYANKVLGLQG
-583 DIKDLGAE
+583 DIKDLGAQ
-591 GKITARTIV
+591 GQITARTVV
-600 DAVEWG
+600 DAVKWG
-606 AKVADEKLGKMPWTW
+606 SNIADEKLGKMPWTW
-621 AQRWNVFSNRV
+621 AQRWNTFSNQV
-632 LDALE
+632 IVALE
-637 PVYGKMKQLANMG
+637 PVFDKIKQLANMDG
-650 GMDKMLSD
+650 TGKMFTD
-658 MANVVAFF
+658 MANVVANL
-666 ADKVVTGVS
+666 AGGVVKITTVF
-675 VVMAFATALSNI
+675 MALGTALSNV
-687 GLLYPILTVGISAM
+687 GLLYPI
-701 AGALILL
+701 
-708 IGVKVKDIACGAL
+708 
-721 QIAMENAASV
+721 
-731 ARAVRTQVTA
+731 VTA
-741 VATVVENIH
+741 GIAAMVAATTMLIAKQVVEI
-750 TAAKSAGTMATIAST
+750 TLGAIQLAQEPLLASARMASAIATSIAATIEAIYTTCKEAGIIATIAST
-765 VADLAANAAKW
+765 AADLAANAAKW
-776 LLVAACFALVG
+776 LLVAAGFALVG
-787 VLLALSPVL
+787 VLMVLSPILLV
-796 IAVGLLMFIYGVAT
+796 VGAGMIIYGIAT
-810 KTAEISMWGLYVATI
+810 GSATIATWGLYMATA

-830 VIMAVGALIA
+830 VIGLVGVLIA
-840 WIAKMVAAGRMAHSV
+840 WIARMVAAGQMAHSV

-905 MVDDCLGFLQSLA
+905 MVDDCLSYLQSLA

-930 GAVANWKSRAQA
+930 GAVADWKARAQA

-966 AVTAGEAG
+966 GVVAGEAG
-974 RGLEKFTGEVMNKVG
+974 RGLEKFTGEVKGKVG
-989 AIMDNLNGGYQGYD
+989 AIMDNLNGGYQGY
-1003 ANAANGGKLD
+1003 NAAGGTPGKLD

>member
-1 MGAITTTLNLNGN
+1 MGAISTTLNLNGN
-14 MGNRLAALQ
+14 MGTRLAALQ
-23 RRAEMLYA
+23 RRADMLYS
-31 SMQKLGTLNVSLPE
+31 SMRKLGTLN
-45 NLNIPTIPTQPAN
+45 
-58 AMRTLG
+58 
-64 QSAESFRVATEN
+64 
-76 ACRSCAMLSK
+76 
-86 GIRDIELSATKANR
+86 
-100 QVNTLSSSL
+100 
-109 KAFPTTLN
+109 
-117 FKFNG
+117 
-122 NPEAKI
+122 
-128 AKLQTGVESLKKSI
+128 
-142 NGLKGT
+142 
-148 DISTPQSFG
+148 ISPPQSFNTYTVPLQQSAASAVG
-157 TFTNP
+157 TVRT
-162 LPESEA
+162 
-168 RAIGTTTALKQS
+168 
-180 MLDLSKA
+180 
-187 IVGVGSVCA
+187 
-196 GAIKGIGNIGNVAQ
+196 
-210 KTNEQVSLLTANL
+210 
-223 KRLNSA
+223 
-229 KMPNLNLPKGANGI
+229 
-243 GNEIQESEARA
+243 
-254 INTTMALR
+254 LR
-262 QSMLDLNK
+262 QAVLDLNK
-270 AVAGTRGAC
+270 AVAGTRGSC
-279 AEAAKGIKNI
+279 AEAAKGIRNI
-289 SNSAQEANR
+289 SNAAQEANR
-298 RVSSLATN
+298 RVGSLATN
-306 LNKLNRVRLPNL
+306 LNRLNRVRLPNL
-318 NTLPNNSAYAV
+318 NSLPNNSAYAV
-329 LGNMAQSLMG
+329 LGNLAQNLMG

-373 NASVGAARGI
+373 NASAGAARGI

-407 WAVYGAFHAARNL
+407 WVVYGTFHAARNL

-476 KRIMDIANETRQ
+476 KRIMDIASETRQ
-488 KFTDTAGFISKLMVN
+488 TFTDTAGFISKLMVN

-554 DELKSIRENAPLLK
+554 DELRSIRENAPLLK
-568 NTIQDYANKILGLQG
+568 NVIQDYANKVLNLQG
-583 DIKDLGAE
+583 DIKDLGAQ

-600 DAVEWG
+600 DAVKWG
-606 AKVADEKLGKMPWTW
+606 SNIADEKLGKMPWTW
-621 AQRWNVFSNRV
+621 AQRWNVFGNQV
-632 LDALE
+632 ITALE
-637 PVYGKMKQLANMG
+637 PVFNKMKQLANMEG
-650 GMDKMLSD
+650 TGKMFTD
-658 MANVVAFF
+658 MADVIATLASKVVA
-666 ADKVVTGVS
+666 GIS
-675 VVMAFATALSNI
+675 IVMAFGTALSNI
-687 GLLYPILTVGISAM
+687 GLLYPLVTGGITAM
-701 AGALILL
+701 TIALGLL
-708 IGVKVKDIACGAL
+708 IAQKVKDIGVGAF
-721 QIAMENAASV
+721 QIARETIMNGI
-731 ARAVRTQVTA
+731 RAISATA
-741 VATVVENIH
+741 TGVATAAEGLY
-750 TAAKSAGTMATIAST
+750 TGAKSAGVLATMASVA
-765 VADLAANAAKW
+765 ADLASNAAKW

-787 VLLALSPVL
+787 VLLALSP
-796 IAVGLLMFIYGVAT
+796 ILLVIGAGMIIYGIAT
-810 KTAEISMWGLYVATI
+810 GSATIATWGLYIATA

-830 VIMAVGALIA
+830 VIGLVGVLVA
-840 WIAKMVAAGRMAHSV
+840 WIARMVAAGQTAHSV

-900 NLIHD
+900 NLVHD
-905 MVDDCLGFLQSLA
+905 MVDDCISYLQGLA
-918 SGIDAVFGSNLA
+918 SAIDSVFGSNLA
-930 GAVANWKSRAQA
+930 SAVAGWKSRAQA
-942 AVSDIIGKKAPMKT
+942 AVASIIGNKKPMTT

-966 AVTAGEAG
+966 GVVAGEAG
-974 RGLEKFTGEVMNKVG
+974 RGLEKFTGEVKGKVG
-989 AIMDNLNGGYQGYD
+989 AIMDNLNGGYQGY
-1003 ANAANGGKLD
+1003 NAAGGTPGKLD

-1046 AFTNHN
+1046 SFTNQN

>member
-1 MGAITTTLNLNGN
+1 MGAISTTLNLNGN
-14 MGNRLAALQ
+14 MGTRLAALQ
-23 RRAEMLYA
+23 RRADMLYS
-31 SMQKLGTLNVSLPE
+31 SMRKLGTLN
-45 NLNIPTIPTQPAN
+45 
-58 AMRTLG
+58 
-64 QSAESFRVATEN
+64 
-76 ACRSCAMLSK
+76 
-86 GIRDIELSATKANR
+86 
-100 QVNTLSSSL
+100 
-109 KAFPTTLN
+109 
-117 FKFNG
+117 
-122 NPEAKI
+122 
-128 AKLQTGVESLKKSI
+128 
-142 NGLKGT
+142 
-148 DISTPQSFG
+148 ISPPQSFNTYTVPLQQSAASAVG
-157 TFTNP
+157 TVRT
-162 LPESEA
+162 
-168 RAIGTTTALKQS
+168 
-180 MLDLSKA
+180 
-187 IVGVGSVCA
+187 
-196 GAIKGIGNIGNVAQ
+196 
-210 KTNEQVSLLTANL
+210 
-223 KRLNSA
+223 
-229 KMPNLNLPKGANGI
+229 
-243 GNEIQESEARA
+243 
-254 INTTMALR
+254 LR
-262 QSMLDLNK
+262 QAVLDLNK
-270 AVAGTRGAC
+270 AVAGTRGSC
-279 AEAAKGIKNI
+279 AEAAKGIRNI
-289 SNSAQEANR
+289 SNAAQEANR
-298 RVSSLATN
+298 RVGSLATN
-306 LNKLNRVRLPNL
+306 LNRLNRVRLPNL
-318 NTLPNNSAYAV
+318 NSLPNNSAYAV
-329 LGNMAQSLMG
+329 LGNLAQSLMG

-350 TNSALNSLGS
+350 TNSALNNLGS
-360 STSRANNALNGTS
+360 STSRANNAS
-373 NASVGAARGI
+373 AGAARGI

-488 KFTDTAGFISKLMVN
+488 TFTDTAGFISKLMVN

-554 DELKSIRENAPLLK
+554 DELRSIRENAPLLK
-568 NTIQDYANKILGLQG
+568 NVIQDYANKVLNLQG
-583 DIKDLGAE
+583 DIKDLGAQ

-600 DAVEWG
+600 DAVKWG
-606 AKVADEKLGKMPWTW
+606 SNIADEKLGKMPWTW
-621 AQRWNVFSNRV
+621 AQRWNVFGNQV
-632 LDALE
+632 ITALE
-637 PVYGKMKQLANMG
+637 PVFNKMKQLANMEG
-650 GMDKMLSD
+650 TGKMFTD
-658 MANVVAFF
+658 MADVIATLASKVVA
-666 ADKVVTGVS
+666 GIS
-675 VVMAFATALSNI
+675 VVMAFGTALSNI
-687 GLLYPILTVGISAM
+687 GLLYPLVTGGITAM
-701 AGALILL
+701 TIALGLL
-708 IGVKVKDIACGAL
+708 IAREVKDISIGAI
-721 QIAMENAASV
+721 QITQETIMNGI
-731 ARAVRTQVTA
+731 RAISATA
-741 VATVVENIH
+741 TGVATAAEGLY
-750 TAAKSAGTMATIAST
+750 TGAKSAGVLATMASVA
-765 VADLAANAAKW
+765 ADLASNAAKW

-787 VLLALSPVL
+787 VLLALSPILLVIGAGMIVYE
-796 IAVGLLMFIYGVAT
+796 IATGSAT
-810 KTAEISMWGLYVATI
+810 IATWGLYMATA

-830 VIMAVGALIA
+830 VIGLVGVIIA
-840 WIAKMVAAGRMAHSV
+840 WIARMVAAGQMAHSV

-930 GAVANWKSRAQA
+930 GAVAGWKSRAQA
-942 AVSDIIGKKAPMKT
+942 AVTSLIGNKKPMKT

-974 RGLEKFTGEVMNKVG
+974 RGLEKFTGEVTNKVG

-1003 ANAANGGKLD
+1003 ANAANGGKID

>member
-1 MGAITTTLNLNGN
+1 MGAISTTLNLNGN
-14 MGNRLAALQ
+14 MGTRLAALQ
-23 RRAEMLYA
+23 RRADMLYS
-31 SMQKLGTLNVSLPE
+31 SMRKLGTLN
-45 NLNIPTIPTQPAN
+45 
-58 AMRTLG
+58 
-64 QSAESFRVATEN
+64 
-76 ACRSCAMLSK
+76 
-86 GIRDIELSATKANR
+86 
-100 QVNTLSSSL
+100 
-109 KAFPTTLN
+109 
-117 FKFNG
+117 
-122 NPEAKI
+122 
-128 AKLQTGVESLKKSI
+128 
-142 NGLKGT
+142 
-148 DISTPQSFG
+148 ISPPQSFNTYTVPLQQSAASAVG
-157 TFTNP
+157 TVRT
-162 LPESEA
+162 
-168 RAIGTTTALKQS
+168 
-180 MLDLSKA
+180 
-187 IVGVGSVCA
+187 
-196 GAIKGIGNIGNVAQ
+196 
-210 KTNEQVSLLTANL
+210 
-223 KRLNSA
+223 
-229 KMPNLNLPKGANGI
+229 
-243 GNEIQESEARA
+243 
-254 INTTMALR
+254 LR
-262 QSMLDLNK
+262 QAVLDLNK
-270 AVAGTRGAC
+270 AVAGTRGSC
-279 AEAAKGIKNI
+279 AEAAKGIRNI
-289 SNSAQEANR
+289 SNAAQEANR
-298 RVSSLATN
+298 RVGSLATN
-306 LNKLNRVRLPNL
+306 LNRLNRVRLPNL
-318 NTLPNNSAYAV
+318 NSLPNNSAYAV
-329 LGNMAQSLMG
+329 LGNLAQSLMG

-350 TNSALNSLGS
+350 TNSALNNLGS
-360 STSRANNALNGTS
+360 STSRANNALNGTRG
-373 NASVGAARGI
+373 ASEGAARGI

-407 WAVYGAFHAARNL
+407 WAVYGTFHAARNL

-425 KLTSIEG
+425 KLTNIEG

-488 KFTDTAGFISKLMVN
+488 TFTDTAGFISKLMVN

-554 DELKSIRENAPLLK
+554 DELRSIRENAPLLK
-568 NTIQDYANKILGLQG
+568 NIIQDYANKVLNLQG
-583 DIKDLGAE
+583 DIKDLGAQ

-600 DAVEWG
+600 DAVKWG
-606 AKVADEKLGKMPWTW
+606 SNIADEKLGKMPWTW
-621 AQRWNVFSNRV
+621 AQRWNVFGNQV
-632 LDALE
+632 ITALE
-637 PVYGKMKQLANMG
+637 PVFNKMKQLANMEG
-650 GMDKMLSD
+650 TGKMFTD
-658 MANVVAFF
+658 MADVIATLASKVVA
-666 ADKVVTGVS
+666 GIS
-675 VVMAFATALSNI
+675 VVMALGTALSNV
-687 GLLYPILTVGISAM
+687 GLLYPLVTGSITAM
-701 AGALILL
+701 TIALGLL
-708 IGVKVKDIACGAL
+708 IAQKVKDIGVGAF
-721 QIAMENAASV
+721 QIAQETIMNGI
-731 ARAVRTQVTA
+731 RAISATA
-741 VATVVENIH
+741 TGVATAAEGLY
-750 TAAKSAGTMATIAST
+750 TGAKSAGVLATMASVAADIAS
-765 VADLAANAAKW
+765 NAAKW

-787 VLLALSPVL
+787 VLLALSPILLVIGAGMIVYG
-796 IAVGLLMFIYGVAT
+796 IATGSAT
-810 KTAEISMWGLYVATI
+810 IATWGLYMATA

-830 VIMAVGALIA
+830 VIGLVGVIIA
-840 WIAKMVAAGRMAHSV
+840 WIARMVAAGQMAHSV

-905 MVDDCLGFLQSLA
+905 MVDDCLSYLQSLA

-966 AVTAGEAG
+966 GVVAGEAG
-974 RGLEKFTGEVMNKVG
+974 RGLEKFTGEVTNKVG

-1046 AFTNHN
+1046 SFTNQN

>member
-1 MGAITTTLNLNGN
+1 MGAISTTLNLNGN
-14 MGNRLAALQ
+14 MGTRLAALQ
-23 RRAEMLYA
+23 RRADMLYS
-31 SMQKLGTLNVSLPE
+31 SMRKLGTLN
-45 NLNIPTIPTQPAN
+45 
-58 AMRTLG
+58 
-64 QSAESFRVATEN
+64 
-76 ACRSCAMLSK
+76 
-86 GIRDIELSATKANR
+86 
-100 QVNTLSSSL
+100 
-109 KAFPTTLN
+109 
-117 FKFNG
+117 
-122 NPEAKI
+122 
-128 AKLQTGVESLKKSI
+128 
-142 NGLKGT
+142 
-148 DISTPQSFG
+148 ISPPQSFNTYTVPLQQSAASAVG
-157 TFTNP
+157 TVRT
-162 LPESEA
+162 
-168 RAIGTTTALKQS
+168 
-180 MLDLSKA
+180 
-187 IVGVGSVCA
+187 
-196 GAIKGIGNIGNVAQ
+196 
-210 KTNEQVSLLTANL
+210 
-223 KRLNSA
+223 
-229 KMPNLNLPKGANGI
+229 
-243 GNEIQESEARA
+243 
-254 INTTMALR
+254 LR
-262 QSMLDLNK
+262 QAVLDLNK
-270 AVAGTRGAC
+270 AVAGTRGSC
-279 AEAAKGIKNI
+279 AEAAKGIRNI
-289 SNSAQEANR
+289 SNAAQEANR
-298 RVSSLATN
+298 RIGSLATN
-306 LNKLNRVRLPNL
+306 LNRLNRVRLPNL

-329 LGNMAQSLMG
+329 LGNMVQSLMS
-339 SLDRVNSSLGR
+339 SLNRVNSSLAR
-350 TNSALNSLGS
+350 TNSALNSFVS
-360 STSRANNALNGTS
+360 SASRANNALNGTS
-373 NASVGAARGI
+373 NASAGAASGI

-442 LNEAKAYFQK
+442 LNEAKAYFKK

-488 KFTDTAGFISKLMVN
+488 TFTDTAGFISKLMVN

-519 KTLNKFIVVSGASG
+519 KTLNKFIVVSGANG

-687 GLLYPILTVGISAM
+687 GLLYPILTVGISVM
-701 AGALILL
+701 AGALTLL
-708 IGVKVKDIACGAL
+708 IAKKVYDISIGAI
-721 QIAMENAASV
+721 QIAQEIIMKGVRATGAVVTGIATAAEGV
-731 ARAVRTQVTA
+731 
-741 VATVVENIH
+741 H
-750 TAAKSAGTMATIAST
+750 TAAKSAGIVATLAST
-765 VADLAANAAKW
+765 AADLAANAAKW

-796 IAVGLLMFIYGVAT
+796 LVIGAGMIIYGVAT
-810 KTAEISMWGLYVATI
+810 GSAVIATWGLYIATA
-825 GVVAV
+825 GVVAI

-840 WIAKMVAAGRMAHSV
+840 WIAKMVAAGQMAHSV

-905 MVDDCLGFLQSLA
+905 MVDDCLSYLQSLA

-930 GAVANWKSRAQA
+930 GTVADWKARAQE

-966 AVTAGEAG
+966 GVVAGEAG
-974 RGLEKFTGEVMNKVG
+974 RGLEKFTGEVANKVG

-1013 GIKGDTGRIAKATEK
+1013 GIKGDTGRIAQATEK

-1046 AFTNHN
+1046 SFTNQN

>member
-1 MGAITTTLNLNGN
+1 MGAISTTLNLNGN
-14 MGNRLAALQ
+14 MGTRLAALQ
-23 RRAEMLYA
+23 RRADMLYS
-31 SMQKLGTLNVSLPE
+31 SMRKLGTLN
-45 NLNIPTIPTQPAN
+45 
-58 AMRTLG
+58 
-64 QSAESFRVATEN
+64 
-76 ACRSCAMLSK
+76 
-86 GIRDIELSATKANR
+86 
-100 QVNTLSSSL
+100 
-109 KAFPTTLN
+109 
-117 FKFNG
+117 
-122 NPEAKI
+122 
-128 AKLQTGVESLKKSI
+128 
-142 NGLKGT
+142 
-148 DISTPQSFG
+148 ISPPQSFNTYTVPLQQSAASAVG
-157 TFTNP
+157 TVRT
-162 LPESEA
+162 
-168 RAIGTTTALKQS
+168 
-180 MLDLSKA
+180 
-187 IVGVGSVCA
+187 
-196 GAIKGIGNIGNVAQ
+196 
-210 KTNEQVSLLTANL
+210 
-223 KRLNSA
+223 
-229 KMPNLNLPKGANGI
+229 
-243 GNEIQESEARA
+243 
-254 INTTMALR
+254 LR
-262 QSMLDLNK
+262 QAVLDLNK
-270 AVAGTRGAC
+270 AVAGTRGSC
-279 AEAAKGIKNI
+279 AEAAKGIRNI
-289 SNSAQEANR
+289 SNAAQEANR
-298 RVSSLATN
+298 RVGSLATN
-306 LNKLNRVRLPNL
+306 LNRLNRVRLPNL
-318 NTLPNNSAYAV
+318 NSLPNNSAYAV
-329 LGNMAQSLMG
+329 LGNLAQNLMG

-373 NASVGAARGI
+373 NASAGAASGI

-407 WAVYGAFHAARNL
+407 WAVYGTFHAARNL

-425 KLTSIEG
+425 KLTNIEG

-442 LNEAKAYFQK
+442 LKEAKAYFQK
-452 NMGEVP
+452 NMSAVP
-458 MGVSLDD
+458 VGMSLDT
-465 AAMQGAVAQYK
+465 AALEGSVNHYK

-488 KFTDTAGFISKLMVN
+488 TFTDTAGFISKLMVN

-554 DELKSIRENAPLLK
+554 DELRSIRENAPLLK
-568 NTIQDYANKILGLQG
+568 NVIQDYANKVLNLQG

-621 AQRWNVFSNRV
+621 AQRWNVFGNQV
-632 LDALE
+632 ITALE
-637 PVYGKMKQLANMG
+637 PVFNKMKQLANMEG
-650 GMDKMLSD
+650 TGKMFTD
-658 MANVVAFF
+658 MADVIATLASKVVA
-666 ADKVVTGVS
+666 GIS
-675 VVMAFATALSNI
+675 VVMALGTALSNV
-687 GLLYPILTVGISAM
+687 GLLYPLVTGSITAM
-701 AGALILL
+701 TIALGLL
-708 IGVKVKDIACGAL
+708 IAQKVKDIGVGAF
-721 QIAMENAASV
+721 QIAQEMIMNGI
-731 ARAVRTQVTA
+731 RAISATA
-741 VATVVENIH
+741 TGVATAAEGLY
-750 TAAKSAGTMATIAST
+750 TGAKSAGVLATMASVA
-765 VADLAANAAKW
+765 ADLASNAAKW

-787 VLLALSPVL
+787 VLLALSP
-796 IAVGLLMFIYGVAT
+796 ILLVIGAGMIIYGIAT
-810 KTAEISMWGLYVATI
+810 GSATIATWGLYMATA

-830 VIMAVGALIA
+830 VIGLVGVIIA
-840 WIAKMVAAGRMAHSV
+840 WIARMVAAGQMAHSV

-905 MVDDCLGFLQSLA
+905 MVDDCLSYLQSLA

-930 GAVANWKSRAQA
+930 GAVADWKARAQE

-974 RGLEKFTGEVMNKVG
+974 RGLEKFTGGVASKVG
-989 AIMDNLNGGYQGYD
+989 AIMDNLNGGYQGYTGAGNN
-1003 ANAANGGKLD
+1003 ANAGKLD
-1013 GIKGDTGRIAKATEK
+1013 GIKGDTGRIAQATEK

-1046 AFTNHN
+1046 SFTNQN

>member
-31 SMQKLGTLNVSLPE
+31 SMQKLGNLNVSP
-45 NLNIPTIPTQPAN
+45 PH
-58 AMRTLG
+58 G
-64 QSAESFRVATEN
+64 F
-76 ACRSCAMLSK
+76 
-86 GIRDIELSATKANR
+86 D
-100 QVNTLSSSL
+100 
-109 KAFPTTLN
+109 
-117 FKFNG
+117 
-122 NPEAKI
+122 
-128 AKLQTGVESLKKSI
+128 
-142 NGLKGT
+142 
-148 DISTPQSFG
+148 

-162 LPESEA
+162 LQESEA

-180 MLDLSKA
+180 VLDLSKA

-196 GAIKGIGNIGNVAQ
+196 GAIKGIGNIGNAAQ

-223 KRLNSA
+223 NRLNRA
-229 KMPNLNLPKGANGI
+229 KIPNLNLPRGANGI
-243 GNEIQESEARA
+243 GNEIQEPEARA
-254 INTTMALR
+254 INTTMVLR

-306 LNKLNRVRLPNL
+306 LNRLNRVRLPNL

-329 LGNMAQSLMG
+329 LGNMVQSLMS
-339 SLDRVNSSLGR
+339 SLNRVNSSLAR
-350 TNSALNSLGS
+350 TNSALNSFGS
-360 STSRANNALNGTS
+360 SANRANNALSGTGG
-373 NASVGAARGI
+373 ASASASSGI

-401 ASLTAA
+401 ASLMAA
-407 WAVYGAFHAARNL
+407 WAVYGTFHAGRSL
-420 FETSD
+420 METSD
-425 KLTSIEG
+425 KITNIEG

-442 LNEAKAYFQK
+442 IKEAKAYLQK
-452 NMGEVP
+452 NMEAVP
-458 MGVSLDD
+458 IGMTLDE
-465 AAMQGAVAQYK
+465 AALQGSVAQYK

-488 KFTDTAGFISKLMVN
+488 TFTDTAGFISKLMVN
-503 VGGKAFKSTN
+503 VGGKAFKTTS

-554 DELKSIRENAPLLK
+554 DELRSIRENAPLLK
-568 NTIQDYANKILGLQG
+568 NVIQDYANKVLGLQG
-583 DIKDLGAE
+583 DIKDLGAQ
-591 GKITARTIV
+591 GQITARTVV
-600 DAVEWG
+600 DAVKWG
-606 AKVADEKLGKMPWTW
+606 ANIADEKLGKMPWTW
-621 AQRWNVFSNRV
+621 AQRWNTFSNQV
-632 LDALE
+632 IVALE
-637 PVYGKMKQLANMG
+637 PVFDKIKQLANMEG
-650 GMDKMLSD
+650 TGKMFTD
-658 MANVVAFF
+658 MANVVANLAGGIVKIATVF
-666 ADKVVTGVS
+666 
-675 VVMAFATALSNI
+675 MALGTALSNI
-687 GLLYPILTVGISAM
+687 GLLYPIVTAGITAMVAATTMLIAKKVVEITLGAIQLAQEPLLASARM
-701 AGALILL
+701 A
-708 IGVKVKDIACGAL
+708 
-721 QIAMENAASV
+721 S
-731 ARAVRTQVTA
+731 A
-741 VATVVENIH
+741 VATSI
-750 TAAKSAGTMATIAST
+750 AATIEAVYTTCKEAGIIATIAST
-765 VADLAANAAKW
+765 AADLAANAAKW
-776 LLVAACFALVG
+776 LLVAAGFALVG
-787 VLLALSPVL
+787 VLMVLSPILLV
-796 IAVGLLMFIYGVAT
+796 VGAGMIIYGIAT
-810 KTAEISMWGLYVATI
+810 GSATIATWGLYIATA

-830 VIMAVGALIA
+830 VIGLVGVLVA
-840 WIAKMVAAGRMAHSV
+840 WIARMVAAGQTAHSV

-900 NLIHD
+900 NLVHD
-905 MVDDCLGFLQSLA
+905 MVDDCISYLQGLA
-918 SGIDAVFGSNLA
+918 SAIDSVFGSNLA
-930 GAVANWKSRAQA
+930 NAVAGWKSRAQA
-942 AVSDIIGKKAPMKT
+942 AVASIIGNKKPMTT

-966 AVTAGEAG
+966 GVVAGEAG
-974 RGLEKFTGEVMNKVG
+974 RGLEKFTGEVKGKVG
-989 AIMDNLNGGYQGYD
+989 AIMDNLNGGYQGY
-1003 ANAANGGKLD
+1003 NAAGGTPGKLD

-1046 AFTNHN
+1046 SFTNQN

>member
-31 SMQKLGTLNVSLPE
+31 SMQKLGNLNVSP
-45 NLNIPTIPTQPAN
+45 PH
-58 AMRTLG
+58 
-64 QSAESFRVATEN
+64 
-76 ACRSCAMLSK
+76 
-86 GIRDIELSATKANR
+86 
-100 QVNTLSSSL
+100 
-109 KAFPTTLN
+109 AF
-117 FKFNG
+117 
-122 NPEAKI
+122 
-128 AKLQTGVESLKKSI
+128 
-142 NGLKGT
+142 
-148 DISTPQSFG
+148 D

-162 LPESEA
+162 LQESEA

-180 MLDLSKA
+180 VLDLSKA

-196 GAIKGIGNIGNVAQ
+196 GAIKGIGNIGNAAQ

-223 KRLNSA
+223 NRLNRA
-229 KMPNLNLPKGANGI
+229 KIPNLNLPRGANGI

-306 LNKLNRVRLPNL
+306 LNRLNRVRLPNL

-329 LGNMAQSLMG
+329 LGNMVQSLMS
-339 SLDRVNSSLGR
+339 SLNRVNSSLAR
-350 TNSALNSLGS
+350 TNSALNSFGS
-360 STSRANNALNGTS
+360 SANRANNALSGTDG
-373 NASVGAARGI
+373 ASASASRGI

-401 ASLTAA
+401 ASLMAA
-407 WAVYGAFHAARNL
+407 WAVYGTFHAGRSL
-420 FETSD
+420 METSD
-425 KLTSIEG
+425 KITNIEG

-442 LNEAKAYFQK
+442 IKEAKAYLQK
-452 NMGEVP
+452 NMEAVP
-458 MGVSLDD
+458 IGMTLDE
-465 AAMQGAVAQYK
+465 AALQGSVAQYK

-488 KFTDTAGFISKLMVN
+488 TFTDTAGFISKLMVN
-503 VGGKAFKSTN
+503 VGGKAFKTTS

-554 DELKSIRENAPLLK
+554 DELRSIRENAPLLK
-568 NTIQDYANKILGLQG
+568 NVIQDYANKVLGLQG
-583 DIKDLGAE
+583 DIKDLGAQ
-591 GKITARTIV
+591 GQITARTVV
-600 DAVEWG
+600 DAVKWG
-606 AKVADEKLGKMPWTW
+606 ANIADEKLGKMPWTW
-621 AQRWNVFSNRV
+621 AQRWNTFSNQV
-632 LDALE
+632 IVALE
-637 PVYGKMKQLANMG
+637 PVFDKIKQLANMEG
-650 GMDKMLSD
+650 TGKMFTD
-658 MANVVAFF
+658 MANVVANLAGGIVKIATVF
-666 ADKVVTGVS
+666 
-675 VVMAFATALSNI
+675 MALGTALSNI
-687 GLLYPILTVGISAM
+687 GLLYPI
-701 AGALILL
+701 
-708 IGVKVKDIACGAL
+708 
-721 QIAMENAASV
+721 
-731 ARAVRTQVTA
+731 VTA
-741 VATVVENIH
+741 GITAMVAATTMLIAKKVVEI
-750 TAAKSAGTMATIAST
+750 TLGAIQLAQEPLLASARMASAIATSIATTIEAVYTTCKEAGIIATIAST
-765 VADLAANAAKW
+765 AADLAANAAKW
-776 LLVAACFALVG
+776 LLVAAGFALVG
-787 VLLALSPVL
+787 VLMVLSPILLV
-796 IAVGLLMFIYGVAT
+796 VGAGMIIYGIAT
-810 KTAEISMWGLYVATI
+810 GSATIATWGLYIATA

-830 VIMAVGALIA
+830 VIGLVGVLVA
-840 WIAKMVAAGRMAHSV
+840 WIARMVAAGQTAHSV

-900 NLIHD
+900 NLVHD
-905 MVDDCLGFLQSLA
+905 MVDDCISYLQGLA
-918 SGIDAVFGSNLA
+918 SAIDSVFGSNLA
-930 GAVANWKSRAQA
+930 NAVAGWKSRAQA
-942 AVSDIIGKKAPMKT
+942 AVASIIGNKKPMTT

-966 AVTAGEAG
+966 GVVAGEAG
-974 RGLEKFTGEVMNKVG
+974 RGLEKFTGEVKGKVG
-989 AIMDNLNGGYQGYD
+989 AIMDNLNGGYQGY
-1003 ANAANGGKLD
+1003 NAAGGTPGKLD

-1046 AFTNHN
+1046 SFTNQN

>member
-1 MGAITTTLNLNGN
+1 MGAISTTLNLNGN
-14 MGNRLAALQ
+14 MGTRLAALQ
-23 RRAEMLYA
+23 RRADMLYS
-31 SMQKLGTLNVSLPE
+31 SMRKLGTLN
-45 NLNIPTIPTQPAN
+45 
-58 AMRTLG
+58 
-64 QSAESFRVATEN
+64 
-76 ACRSCAMLSK
+76 
-86 GIRDIELSATKANR
+86 
-100 QVNTLSSSL
+100 
-109 KAFPTTLN
+109 
-117 FKFNG
+117 
-122 NPEAKI
+122 
-128 AKLQTGVESLKKSI
+128 
-142 NGLKGT
+142 
-148 DISTPQSFG
+148 ISPPQSFNTYTVPLQQSAASAVG
-157 TFTNP
+157 TVRT
-162 LPESEA
+162 
-168 RAIGTTTALKQS
+168 
-180 MLDLSKA
+180 
-187 IVGVGSVCA
+187 
-196 GAIKGIGNIGNVAQ
+196 
-210 KTNEQVSLLTANL
+210 
-223 KRLNSA
+223 
-229 KMPNLNLPKGANGI
+229 
-243 GNEIQESEARA
+243 
-254 INTTMALR
+254 LR
-262 QSMLDLNK
+262 QAVLDLNK
-270 AVAGTRGAC
+270 AAAGTRGSC
-279 AEAAKGIKNI
+279 AEAAKGIRNI
-289 SNSAQEANR
+289 SNAAQEANR
-298 RVSSLATN
+298 RVGSLATN
-306 LNKLNRVRLPNL
+306 LNRLNRVRLPNL
-318 NTLPNNSAYAV
+318 NSLPNNSAYAV
-329 LGNMAQSLMG
+329 LGNLAQNLMG

-360 STSRANNALNGTS
+360 PTSRANNALNGTS
-373 NASVGAARGI
+373 NASAGATRGI

-407 WAVYGAFHAARNL
+407 WAVYGTFHAARNL

-442 LNEAKAYFQK
+442 LNEAKTYFQK

-488 KFTDTAGFISKLMVN
+488 TFTDTAGFISKLMVN

-554 DELKSIRENAPLLK
+554 DELRSIRENAPLLK
-568 NTIQDYANKILGLQG
+568 NVIQDYANKVLNLQG
-583 DIKDLGAE
+583 DIKDLGAQ

-600 DAVEWG
+600 DAVKWG
-606 AKVADEKLGKMPWTW
+606 SNIADEKLGKMPWTW
-621 AQRWNVFSNRV
+621 AQRWNVFGNQV
-632 LDALE
+632 ITALE
-637 PVYGKMKQLANMG
+637 PVFNKMKQLANMEG
-650 GMDKMLSD
+650 TGKMFTD
-658 MANVVAFF
+658 MADVIATLARKVVA
-666 ADKVVTGVS
+666 GIS
-675 VVMAFATALSNI
+675 VVMAFGTALSNI
-687 GLLYPILTVGISAM
+687 GLLYPLVTGGITAMTIALVLLVAQKIKDIGVGAFQIAQETIMNGIRAISA
-701 AGALILL
+701 
-708 IGVKVKDIACGAL
+708 
-721 QIAMENAASV
+721 
-731 ARAVRTQVTA
+731 TA
-741 VATVVENIH
+741 TGVATAAEGLY
-750 TAAKSAGTMATIAST
+750 TGAKSAGVLATMASVA
-765 VADLAANAAKW
+765 ADLASNAAKW

-787 VLLALSPVL
+787 VLLALSP
-796 IAVGLLMFIYGVAT
+796 ILLVIGAGMIIYGIAT
-810 KTAEISMWGLYVATI
+810 GSAEIATWGLYMAMA
-825 GVVAV
+825 GVVAI
-830 VIMAVGALIA
+830 VIMAVGAFVA
-840 WIAKMVAAGRMAHSV
+840 WIAKMVATGQMAHSV

-974 RGLEKFTGEVMNKVG
+974 RGLEKFTGEVTNKVG

-1003 ANAANGGKLD
+1003 ANAANGGKID